1 MPCRSGTSRGGRAMS
16 DVFAPLR
23 RRVILDGLESEPRYC
38 LSHEMLQRLL
48 VAQQHSVSLEQVGR
62 DAAWL
67 EQEALVEGGGDPG
80 QPLARLTRAGLDVA
94 RGHGR
99 HPGVDRP
106 LQ

>member
-1 MPCRSGTSRGGRAMS
+1 MS

-38 LSHEMLQRLL
+38 LSHEMIQRLL

-62 DAAWL
+62 DVAWL
-67 EQEALVEGGGDPG
+67 ERAGLVEGGGDPG